1 MADQGL
7 GRLQGKVAIVTGG
20 GTGIGGGI
28 SRVFG
33 REGAAVLV
41 AEIDPE
47 IGEATAA
54 GIREAGGNALFHRT
68 DVSIDADIGAMID
81 RAVAEYGGLDVLVN
95 NAGVGIGRTTEEST
109 LEDWDRIMGI
119 NARGTFLA
127 MKYAIPHMRTRGGG
141 SIVNIGSLFAM
152 RAAPTYG
159 VYHASKG
166 AIRQMTKSTALA
178 HAGERIRVNAVHPG
192 LIQTPASTRDMTAQD
207 MAATYIGPMGH
218 WGQPEDIAY
227 ACLYLASDEA
237 RFVTGIDLS
246 VDGGLSA

>member
-7 GRLQGKVAIVTGG
+7 GRLKNKVAIVTGG

-33 REGAAVLV
+33 REGASVLV
-41 AEIDPE
+41 AEIDPA
-47 IGEATAA
+47 IGEATVA
-54 GIREAGGNALFHRT
+54 GIREAGGTALFHRT
-68 DVSIDADIGAMID
+68 DVSIDADIGAMIE
-81 RAVAEYGGLDVLVN
+81 RAVAEFGGLDILVN
-95 NAGVGIGRTTEEST
+95 NAGVGIGRTVEEST
-109 LEDWDRIMGI
+109 LGDWDRIMGI
-119 NARGTFLA
+119 NARSTFLA
-127 MKYAIPHMRTRGGG
+127 MKYAIPHMRARGGG
-141 SIVNIGSLFAM
+141 SIVNIGSMFAV
-152 RAAPTYG
+152 RAGPSYG

-192 LIQTPASTRDMTAQD
+192 LIETPASTRDMTAQD
-207 MAATYIGPMGH
+207 IAAANIGPMGH

>member
-7 GRLQGKVAIVTGG
+7 GRLKGKVAIVTGG

-33 REGAAVLV
+33 REGASVLV
-41 AEIDPE
+41 AEIDPA
-47 IGEATAA
+47 IGEATVA
-54 GIREAGGNALFHRT
+54 GIREAGGTALFHRT
-68 DVSIDADIGAMID
+68 DVSVDADLAAMIE
-81 RAVAEYGGLDVLVN
+81 RAVAEFGGLDVLVN
-95 NAGVGIGRTTEEST
+95 NAGVGIGKTVEESS
-109 LEDWDRIMGI
+109 LDEWNRIIGI

-127 MKYAIPHMRTRGGG
+127 MKYAIPHLRARGGG
-141 SIVNIGSLFAM
+141 SIVNIGSMFAM
-152 RAAPTYG
+152 RAAPTYA

-178 HAGERIRVNAVHPG
+178 HAAERIRVNVVHPG
-192 LIQTPASTRDMTAQD
+192 LIETPASTRDMTAQD
-207 MAATYIGPMGH
+207 IATANIGPMGH

-227 ACLYLASDEA
+227 ACVYLASDEA

>member
-7 GRLQGKVAIVTGG
+7 GRLKGKVAIVTGG
-20 GTGIGGGI
+20 GAGIGGGI

-33 REGAAVLV
+33 REGAAVVV
-41 AEIDPE
+41 AEIDPA

-54 GIREAGGNALFHRT
+54 GIRDAGGTAIFHRT
-68 DVSIDADIGAMID
+68 DVSVDADIEAMIG
-81 RAVAEYGGLDVLVN
+81 RAAAEFGGLDVLVN
-95 NAGVGIGRTTEEST
+95 NAGVGVGRTVEESS
-109 LEDWDRIMGI
+109 LEDWDRIIGI
-119 NARGTFLA
+119 NARATFLS
-127 MKYAIPHMRTRGGG
+127 MKHAIPHLRARGGG
-141 SIVNIGSLFAM
+141 SIVNIGSMFAV
-152 RAAPTYG
+152 RAAPTYA

-178 HAGERIRVNAVHPG
+178 HAAEKIRVNAVHPG
-192 LIQTPASTRDMTAQD
+192 LIETPASTRDLTAQD
-207 MAATYIGPMGH
+207 IAAANIGPMGH